1 MIMQTPQYLGLLL
14 FIPILW
20 LSAEA
25 VSLRLDKVPTVI
37 ADWQDCQVPD
47 RIQIGGWVGERMRAN
62 ETNRMV
68 KMDVDRLLE
77 GYRKRP
83 GRQTWDGEHVGKW
96 LHAATLAWAHTGDGA
111 LREKLD
117 HTVSE
122 LAKCQLEDGYL
133 GTYTDDHRW
142 TEWDVWAHKYNL
154 LGLLTYVQYTG
165 NEAPIGTCRRMAD
178 LLCRTFGE
186 APGQKDILKAGFHMG
201 MAPTSVLEPMVL
213 LYRAT
218 GEQRYRDF
226 CDYILRTWE
235 SPGGPQI
242 ISRLIDHQG
251 VEKVGNAKAYEML
264 SCLNGALEYYRTFGG
279 DRQILEACLNAWQD
293 ITDNQLYVTGTASS
307 DEHFRADHE
316 LPNTGKPGETCVT
329 VTWLQFNAQLL
340 RLTGEARFA
349 EQLQHVILNQLFGAQ
364 RPDGKGWCYYV
375 PLEGRKIYAEQ
386 LDSQCCLSS
395 GPRGVALVPTFAVST
410 DAEGVVV
417 NLYSPGRA
425 AVRLRDGA
433 SVTLLTET
441 AYPCEGRMA
450 FTLRTS
456 VPYSVALK
464 LPIPTWCQD
473 PSLTING
480 EIVPVQPGSDGY
492 VALRRK
498 WLASDRVEL
507 TLPLKPRLIVGNHTN
522 MGSVAVAYG
531 PLILAA
537 DEAVG
542 PAELKNIA
550 TLAVLKPDLAALG
563 VFPKAPAKDWA
574 GAQVFRA
581 HAVVR
586 SAASPGMAAHGIDIG
601 LVPFADAGRSGGR
614 YAVWLPLLSTPGFN
628 LAKLGEE
635 RFSRPYAKRSPGA
648 LIDGD
653 AYSPGVIHGEKLAT
667 EDDWFAVILA
677 EPAAVA
683 RVAVCQWQMAPDR
696 GGWFDTSA
704 AKPRIQ
710 LQREKDG
717 PWETVG
723 ELSDYPATDTVT
735 PPSIPVGSRFTLI
748 LPEPVVACGVRV
760 VGAASR
766 GKATDHDLL
775 SCSELEVYAN

>member
-1 MIMQTPQYLGLLL
+1 MKTRSYLSLLL
-14 FIPILW
+14 VALALPLPAAPI
-20 LSAEA
+20 
-25 VSLRLDKVPTVI
+25 SLLQDKVPSAI
-37 ADWQDCQVPD
+37 ADRQDYQIPD
-47 RIQIGGWVGERMRAN
+47 RVQIGGWVGERMTAN
-62 ETNRMV
+62 ESNRLARI
-68 KMDVDRLLE
+68 DVDRLLE

-96 LHAATLAWAHTGDGA
+96 LHAATLAWAHTGDAA
-111 LREKLD
+111 LRQKLD
-117 HTVSE
+117 HAVEE

-154 LGLLTYVQYTG
+154 LGLLTYIQYTG
-165 NEAPIGTCRRMAD
+165 NETPMATCRRMAD

-186 APGQKDILKAGFHMG
+186 APGQKDLLKAGFHMG

-235 SPGGPQI
+235 SPGGPHI
-242 ISRLIDHQG
+242 ISRLLELKG
-251 VEKVGNAKAYEML
+251 VAKVGNAKAYEML
-264 SCLNGALEYYRTFGG
+264 SCLNGALEYHRTFGG
-279 DRQILEACLNAWQD
+279 DQRILEACLLAWQD
-293 ITDNQLYVTGTASS
+293 VVDNQLYVTGTASS
-307 DEHFRADHE
+307 DEHFRPDHE

-349 EQLQHVILNQLFGAQ
+349 DQLQHVILNQLFGAQ

-375 PLEGRKIYAEQ
+375 PLEGRKTYAEQ
-386 LDSQCCLSS
+386 LDGQCCLSS

-410 DAEGVVV
+410 DADGVVV
-417 NLYSPGRA
+417 NLYSPGRST
-425 AVRLRDGA
+425 VNLRDGT
-433 SVTLLTET
+433 SVTLFTET
-441 AYPCEGRMA
+441 AYPREGRIA
-450 FTLRTS
+450 FTLQTS
-456 VPYSVALK
+456 VSHSIALK
-464 LPIPTWCQD
+464 LPIPKWCEN

-480 EIVPVQPGSDGY
+480 EIVRVQPGSDGY

-537 DEAVG
+537 DEAIG

-550 TLAVLKPDLAALG
+550 ALAVVKPDSTALG
-563 VFPKAPAKDWA
+563 VVPEAPPRNWA
-574 GAQVFRA
+574 GTQVFRA

-586 SAASPGMAAHGIDIG
+586 SAASPGVVAHEIDIG
-601 LVPFADAGRSGGR
+601 LVPFADAGRSSGR

-635 RFSRPYAKRSPGA
+635 RFSRSYAKRSPGA

-653 AYSPGVIHGEKLAT
+653 AYSPGVIHDETLAT

-677 EPAAVA
+677 EPAAIT
-683 RVAVCQWQMAPDR
+683 RVVVCQWQMARDR
-696 GGWFDTSA
+696 GGWFDTSVG
-704 AKPRIQ
+704 KPRIQ
-710 LQREKDG
+710 LQRVKDG
-717 PWETVG
+717 AWETVG
-723 ELSDYPATDTVT
+723 ELSDYPATDAVT
-735 PPSIPVGSRFTLI
+735 LPSIPVGSRFTLN
-748 LPEPVVACGVRV
+748 LPRPVHASGVRV
-760 VGAASR
+760 IGAASR
-766 GKATDHDLL
+766 GKATDRDLL